1 MLLAN
6 EASRFLHPEQFIF
19 KITDDLIDIR
29 FESMFELSQLRC
41 FVAVAEELHFGRA
54 AERLHMTQPPLSR
67 QVRLLEHQ
75 VGTELLERNS
85 RSVKLTA
92 AGRSFLP
99 DAARILRLAE
109 EAAATARRVATGAVG
124 SLAIGFTASVGY
136 GLLPSLVSAVRA
148 ASPGVRLTLKEM
160 VSGAQLEA
168 LDARQIDV
176 GLLRPP
182 VEHGELIAEP
192 CSQEALVLAV
202 PEATAAD
209 WPQRPTLRDCEGRPL
224 LMYSPYEARY
234 FHQLVS
240 GLLERAGVLP
250 DIVEYVSQIHSM
262 LALVRAGIG
271 AALIPAAASMLHFEG
286 VVYRPVR
293 TTPAKPVELWFA
305 YRKDNDNPAFG
316 ALKDVLR
323 GTLAAGR

>member
-1 MLLAN
+1 
-6 EASRFLHPEQFIF
+6 
-19 KITDDLIDIR
+19 
-29 FESMFELSQLRC
+29 MFELSQLRC

-75 VGTELLERNS
+75 IGTELLERTS

-92 AGRSFLP
+92 AGRGFLP
-99 DAARILRLAE
+99 DAARILRLAD
-109 EAAATARRVATGAVG
+109 EAAATARRVATGAAG
-124 SLAIGFTASVGY
+124 TLAIGFTASVGY

-148 ASPGVRLTLKEM
+148 ASPDVRLTLKEM

-168 LDARQIDV
+168 LDARLIDV

-182 VEHGELIAEP
+182 VEHGELASAP
-192 CSQEALVLAV
+192 CVREALVLAL
-202 PEATAAD
+202 PQASAGA
-209 WPQRPTLRDCEGRPL
+209 WPKHPTLRDCEGKPL

-240 GLLERAGVLP
+240 GLLERADVLP

-293 TTPAKPVELWFA
+293 TTPAKPVELTLA
-305 YRKDNDNPAFG
+305 YRKDNDNPVFG

-323 GTLAAGR
+323 KSLAGGR

>member
-1 MLLAN
+1 
-6 EASRFLHPEQFIF
+6 
-19 KITDDLIDIR
+19 
-29 FESMFELSQLRC
+29 MFELSQLRC

-99 DAARILRLAE
+99 DASRILRLAD
-109 EAAATARRVATGAVG
+109 EAAATARRVATGAAG
-124 SLAIGFTASVGY
+124 QLAIGFTASVGY
-136 GLLPSLVSAVRA
+136 GKLPSLVSAVRA

-160 VSGAQLEA
+160 VSGAQPSA
-168 LDARQIDV
+168 LDAREIDV

-182 VEHGELIAEP
+182 VEHGELIAVP
-192 CSQEALVLAV
+192 CSQEALVIAL
-202 PEATAAD
+202 PEAVAD
-209 WPQRPTLRDCEGRPL
+209 NWPQRPSLRDCEGQPL

-234 FHQLVS
+234 FHQMVS
-240 GLLERAGVLP
+240 GLLERAEVLP

-271 AALIPAAASMLHFEG
+271 VALIPAAAAMLHFEG

-293 TTPAKPVELWFA
+293 TTPAKPVELWMA
-305 YRKDNDNPAFG
+305 YRKDNDNPVFNVLKTVLHN
-316 ALKDVLR
+316 AL
-323 GTLAAGR
+323 AEGR

>member
-1 MLLAN
+1 
-6 EASRFLHPEQFIF
+6 
-19 KITDDLIDIR
+19 
-29 FESMFELSQLRC
+29 MFELSQLRC

-67 QVRLLEHQ
+67 QIRLLEHQ
-75 VGTELLERNS
+75 VGTELFERSS
-85 RSVKLTA
+85 RSVRLTA

-99 DAARILRLAE
+99 DAARILRLAD
-109 EAAATARRVATGAVG
+109 EAAATARRVAAGAAG
-124 SLAIGFTASVGY
+124 SLSIGFTASVGY
-136 GLLPSLVSAVRA
+136 GLLPAVVSAVRG
-148 ASPGVRLTLKEM
+148 ASSGVRLTLKEM

-182 VEHGELIAEP
+182 VEHGELVARP
-192 CSQEALVLAV
+192 CTREALVLALPV
-202 PEATAAD
+202 GAASQ
-209 WPQRPTLRDCEGRPL
+209 WPARPSLADCIGKPL

-271 AALIPAAASMLHFEG
+271 VALIPAAAAMLQFEG

-293 TTPAKPVELWFA
+293 TTPSSPVELLFVH
-305 YRKDNDNPAFG
+305 RNDNDNPVFES
-316 ALKDVLR
+316 LKE
-323 GTLAAGR
+323 TLYRAIAGGSGH

>member
-1 MLLAN
+1 
-6 EASRFLHPEQFIF
+6 
-19 KITDDLIDIR
+19 
-29 FESMFELSQLRC
+29 MFELSQLRC

-85 RSVKLTA
+85 RSVRLTA

-99 DAARILRLAE
+99 DAARILRLAD
-109 EAAATARRVATGAVG
+109 EAAATARRVATGAAG
-124 SLAIGFTASVGY
+124 SLAIGFTATVGY
-136 GLLPSLVSAVRA
+136 GQLPALVSAVRA

-160 VSGAQLEA
+160 VSGAQLAA
-168 LDARQIDV
+168 LDAREIDV

-182 VEHGELIAEP
+182 VEHGELIAVP
-192 CSQEALVLAV
+192 CSQEALVLAL
-202 PEATAAD
+202 PEAVAD
-209 WPQRPTLRDCEGRPL
+209 TWPQRPSLRDCEGKPL

-240 GLLERAGVLP
+240 GLLERAEVLP

-271 AALIPAAASMLHFEG
+271 VALIPAAASMLHFEG

-293 TTPAKPVELWFA
+293 TTPAKPVELWLA
-305 YRKDNDNPAFG
+305 YRKDNDNPAFQV
-316 ALKDVLR
+316 LKDTLR
-323 GTLAAGR
+323 QSLTSGR

>member
-1 MLLAN
+1 MR
-6 EASRFLHPEQFIF
+6 RFLHRERFTS
-19 KITDDLIDIR
+19 KITTDSINTS

-67 QVRLLEHQ
+67 QIRLLEHQ
-75 VGTELLERNS
+75 VGTELFERSS
-85 RSVKLTA
+85 RSVRLTA

-99 DAARILRLAE
+99 DAARILRLAD
-109 EAAATARRVATGAVG
+109 EAAATARRVAAGAAG

-136 GLLPSLVSAVRA
+136 GVLPSLVSAVRA
-148 ASPGVRLTLKEM
+148 ASSGVRLTLKEM

-176 GLLRPP
+176 GFLRPP
-182 VEHGELIAEP
+182 VEHGELVAQP
-192 CSQEALVLAV
+192 CTREALVLAL
-202 PEATAAD
+202 PAAAAQQ
-209 WPQRPTLRDCEGRPL
+209 WPARPALADCAGKPL

-271 AALIPAAASMLHFEG
+271 VALIPAAAAMLRFEG

-293 TTPAKPVELWFA
+293 TTPASPVELLFVH
-305 YRKDNDNPAFG
+305 RNDNDNPVFAM
-316 ALKDVLR
+316 LKDVLYK
-323 GTLAAGR
+323 TIAG